1 MFRPFLYSSLM
12 LMLWLPST
20 SYAQADRYVA
30 EDGTIRVAVV
40 KQPVKGSRNVPEM
53 SENPD
58 YVEAGGLVEHLEQ
71 LGATLKPIATAQ
83 LSGEEQGD
91 YGEWHRLGLADGHL
105 GEIVASNE
113 REGYFTVGLL
123 ANCSSLS
130 GVLAGLQHSG
140 STRRPLRVGL
150 VFIDAHGD
158 YNTPETTLSGMLGG
172 MPVAVAAGHALTN
185 IRMKSGL
192 DPALPTSYIVMSCV
206 RDADPLEQERID
218 RSDIEMIPV
227 DDIRSLSENI
237 HDQMR
242 RLSEITDIIYIHIDM
257 DVLDPSE
264 VPGHPLTVP
273 DGPTSLELAAAL
285 EVMFQYD
292 KAAALGI
299 ASTPSG
305 DADPDGLSRQAA
317 FNLIEG
323 AIKGLQKR

>member
-158 YNTPETTLSGMLGG
+158 YNTPETTLSGML
-172 MPVAVAAGHALTN
+172 AGCLW
-185 IRMKSGL
+185 
-192 DPALPTSYIVMSCV
+192 
-206 RDADPLEQERID
+206 
-218 RSDIEMIPV
+218 
-227 DDIRSLSENI
+227 
-237 HDQMR
+237 
-242 RLSEITDIIYIHIDM
+242 
-257 DVLDPSE
+257 PS
-264 VPGHPLTVP
+264 
-273 DGPTSLELAAAL
+273 
-285 EVMFQYD
+285 Q
-292 KAAALGI
+292 
-299 ASTPSG
+299 
-305 DADPDGLSRQAA
+305 QAT
-317 FNLIEG
+317 
-323 AIKGLQKR
+323 R